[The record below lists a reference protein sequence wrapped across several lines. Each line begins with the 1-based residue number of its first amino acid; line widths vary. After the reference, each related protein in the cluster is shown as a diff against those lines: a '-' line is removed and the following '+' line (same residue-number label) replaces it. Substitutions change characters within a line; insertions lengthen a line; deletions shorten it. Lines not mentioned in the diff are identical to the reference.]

1 MIVSEKP
8 VTYNKIRKMA
18 GNVWALI
25 SDPVYS
31 EKDGSLKSG
40 ILVYFSKNKEDV
52 QKFIL
57 RDKTGIIKE
66 YTILY
71 TGKIPSDQVFVL

>member
-1 MIVSEKP
+1 MIVNEKP
-8 VTYNKIRKMA
+8 VSYYKIKKMT
-18 GNVWALI
+18 GDVWALI

-40 ILVYFSKNKEDV
+40 ILVYFSKKKEDV
-52 QKFIL
+52 QEYLL
-57 RDKTGIIKE
+57 RDKTGMIKD

-71 TGKIPSDQVFVL
+71 TGKIPTDQVFVL

>member
-1 MIVSEKP
+1 MIVTEKK
-8 VTYNKIRKMA
+8 VSYDKIRKMA
-18 GNVWALI
+18 YDVWALI

-31 EKDGSLKSG
+31 DKDGSLKSG

-52 QKFIL
+52 QQFIL
-57 RDKTGIIKE
+57 RDKKGMIKN
-66 YTILY
+66 YTILC

>member
-1 MIVSEKP
+1 MIVNEKP
-8 VTYNKIRKMA
+8 VSYNKIRKMT

-25 SDPVYS
+25 ADPVYS

-40 ILVYFSKNKEDV
+40 ILVYFSKKKEDV
-52 QKFIL
+52 QNYLL
-57 RDKTGIIKE
+57 RDKTGRIKD

>member
-8 VTYNKIRKMA
+8 VPYQKIRKMA

-25 SDPVYS
+25 ADPVYS